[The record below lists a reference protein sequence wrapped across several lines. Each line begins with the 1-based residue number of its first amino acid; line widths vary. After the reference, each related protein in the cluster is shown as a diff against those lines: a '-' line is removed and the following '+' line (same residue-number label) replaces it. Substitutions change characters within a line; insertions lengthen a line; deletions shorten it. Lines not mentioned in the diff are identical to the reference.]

1 MTARELIE
9 RLLQL
14 KNLDVDVCVLI
25 EGREFDIDVVHESTY
40 RAEYEYHLIKLKH

>member
-25 EGREFDIDVVHESTY
+25 EGQEFDIGIVHESNY
-40 RAEYEYHLIKLKH
+40 RTECEYHLIKLKH